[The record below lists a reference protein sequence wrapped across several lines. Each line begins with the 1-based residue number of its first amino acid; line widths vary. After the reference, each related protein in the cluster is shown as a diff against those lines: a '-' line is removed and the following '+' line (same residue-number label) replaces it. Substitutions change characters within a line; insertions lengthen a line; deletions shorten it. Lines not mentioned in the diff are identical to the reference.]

1 MPTLA
6 INNEAITVIIIFS
19 VDPSRQPQLLDT
31 IVEFLSIVKQQSGFV
46 SASLH
51 KSLDG
56 KKVAN
61 YAQWQS
67 QQDYEAFTNNS
78 EVQAQGKKLAEFDPP
93 DSHVYEV
100 IISKS
105 KIGTPK
111 ITKGKY
117 ITHFAE
123 FRMSPDSQPR
133 MVELAKEHVNQ
144 AMQLPGLL
152 SANFHR
158 SLDGTRVINYGQWE
172 NENVIEE
179 LRKQP
184 GFGSEA
190 PYWEGIAENEF
201 HLYEVVHTEPAD

>member
-1 MPTLA
+1 MPTVA
-6 INNEAITVIIIFS
+6 TNNDVVTVIIIFA
-19 VDPSRQPQLLDT
+19 VEPQRQQELIDT
-31 IVEFLSIVKQQSGFV
+31 IKEFLATVKQQPGFV

-51 KSLDG
+51 KSIDG
-56 KKVAN
+56 QKVAN

-67 QQDYEAFTNNS
+67 QKDYLAFINNS
-78 EVQAQGKKLAEFDPP
+78 EVQAQGKKLGEFGSP
-93 DSHVYEV
+93 DSHLYQVVVSE
-100 IISKS
+100 SKA
-105 KIGTPK
+105 GTPK
-111 ITKGKY
+111 ITQGGY

-123 FRMSPDSQPR
+123 FRMSPENQPR
-133 MVELAKEHVNQ
+133 MVELARIHVGK
-144 AMQLPGLL
+144 AMELPGLV

-172 NENVIEE
+172 NANAIEE
-179 LRKQP
+179 LRQQP